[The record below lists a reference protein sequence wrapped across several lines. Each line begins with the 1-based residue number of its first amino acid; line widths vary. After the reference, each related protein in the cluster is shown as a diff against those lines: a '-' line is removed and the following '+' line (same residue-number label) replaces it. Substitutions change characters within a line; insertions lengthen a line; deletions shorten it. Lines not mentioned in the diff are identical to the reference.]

1 MAGHPQAWRGAD
13 AFPRAD
19 SLYRRAQAK
28 GARPLP
34 LAAMEVAE
42 SGRRL
47 GTTHVL
53 RLLAVFS
60 FGAAVMVGACV
71 FAMAVAP

>member
-13 AFPRAD
+13 AYTRAD
-19 SLYRRAQAK
+19 SLYRHK

-53 RLLAVFS
+53 RLLAVFC